1 MNNLKDTIQALES
14 IDASIKV
21 GNRTLAC
28 IELQLLIK
36 ELLKQNEEQSGV

>member
-1 MNNLKDTIQALES
+1 MANLEETIQALES

-36 ELLKQNEEQSGV
+36 ELLLQKKEGK